1 MLILSENSSYLKS
14 VFKFIIMNRIFILHQ
29 YKRHL
34 VALVMCL
41 LCLQLQA
48 QIVKAID
55 NKGSFVDVLNNQV
68 TTSLTAPASPLEA
81 DTWIDTTTNT
91 IKIWNGLDWVEISVP
106 VIVSPDVGATAKIT
120 NSGLFNFNSST
131 TMSDKALGT
140 LTFNEFNS
148 DVSIDG
154 TGFLINTAGTYQVNY
169 SAVIGATGERTTT
182 ISQINAGGVLGGY
195 GSSYV
200 RNWSTVN
207 QAVISSTSVFQLNA
221 GDTVRLQA
229 RREGII
235 TNAANTNIGQAQL
248 EITRLR

>member
-1 MLILSENSSYLKS
+1 MLILSEYSCLKS
-14 VFKFIIMNRIFILHQ
+14 VFKFIVMNRIFILHQ

-55 NKGSFVDVLNNQV
+55 NKGSLVDVLNNQV
-68 TTSLTAPASPLEA
+68 TTSLTAPVSPLEA
-81 DTWIDTTTNT
+81 DMWIDTTTKT

-120 NSGLFNFNSST
+120 NSGLVNFNSST

-169 SAVIGATGERTTT
+169 SAVIGSTGKRVST
-182 ISQINAGGVLGGY
+182 ISQIRAGGVKGGY
-195 GSSYV
+195 SFSYV
-200 RNWSTVN
+200 RNESSVN
-207 QAVISSTSVFQLNA
+207 QSAISGTSVFQLNA

-229 RREGII
+229 RQEGVI

>member
-1 MLILSENSSYLKS
+1 MPILSEYSCLKS

-55 NKGSFVDVLNNQV
+55 NKGSFVDVHNNQV
-68 TTSLTAPASPLEA
+68 TTSFIAPASPLEA

-91 IKIWNGLDWVEISVP
+91 VKIWDGVDWV
-106 VIVSPDVGATAKIT
+106 VIVSTDVGATAKIT
-120 NSGLFNFNSST
+120 NSVMVNFNSST
-131 TMSDKALGT
+131 SMTDKALGT

-169 SAVIGATGERTTT
+169 SAVIGSTGIRTST

-195 GSSYV
+195 SFSYLRNNSSV
-200 RNWSTVN
+200 KQTIST
-207 QAVISSTSVFQLNA
+207 TSVFKLNA
-221 GDTVRLQA
+221 GDTVRIQA

-235 TNAANTNIGQAQL
+235 TNAANTIIGQAQL

>member
-1 MLILSENSSYLKS
+1 MLILSEYSCLKS
-14 VFKFIIMNRIFILHQ
+14 VFKFVIMNITYILYQ

-55 NKGSFVDVLNNQV
+55 NKGSFVDVHNNQV
-68 TTSLTAPASPLEA
+68 TTSFIAPASPLEA
-81 DTWIDTTTNT
+81 DTWIDNTTNSV
-91 IKIWNGLDWVEISVP
+91 KIWDGVDWVEISAP
-106 VIVSPDVGATAKIT
+106 GIVSTDVGATAKIT
-120 NSGLFNFNSST
+120 NSVMVNFNSST
-131 TMSDKALGT
+131 SMTDKALGT

-169 SAVIGATGERTTT
+169 SAVIGSTGKRVST
-182 ISQINAGGVLGGY
+182 ISQIRAGGVKGGY
-195 GSSYV
+195 SFSYV
-200 RNWSTVN
+200 RNESSVN
-207 QAVISSTSVFQLNA
+207 QSAISGTSVFQLNA

>member
-41 LCLQLQA
+41 LCFQLQA

-68 TTSLTAPASPLEA
+68 TTSLTAPVSPLEA
-81 DTWIDTTTNT
+81 DMWIDTTTKT

-120 NSGLFNFNSST
+120 NSGLVNFNSST

-140 LTFNEFNS
+140 LTFNEFIS
-148 DVSIDG
+148 DLSIDG

-169 SAVIGATGERTTT
+169 SAVISATGERTTT

-235 TNAANTNIGQAQL
+235 TNAANTNIGNAQL

>member
-1 MLILSENSSYLKS
+1 
-14 VFKFIIMNRIFILHQ
+14 MNRIFILHQ
-29 YKRHL
+29 YKCHL
-34 VALVMCL
+34 VALVLCL
-41 LCLQLQA
+41 LCFQLQA

-55 NKGSFVDVLNNQV
+55 NKGSFVDVHNNQV

-91 IKIWNGLDWVEISVP
+91 VKIWNGLNWV

-120 NSGLFNFNSST
+120 NSGLVNFNSST

-140 LTFNEFNS
+140 LTFNEFIS
-148 DVSIDG
+148 DLSIDG

-169 SAVIGATGERTTT
+169 SAVIGSTGKRVST
-182 ISQINAGGVLGGY
+182 ISQIRAGGVKGGY
-195 GSSYV
+195 SFSYV
-200 RNWSTVN
+200 RNESSVN
-207 QAVISSTSVFQLNA
+207 QSAISGTSVFQLNA

-229 RREGII
+229 RQEGVI

>member
-1 MLILSENSSYLKS
+1 
-14 VFKFIIMNRIFILHQ
+14 MNRIFILHQ
-29 YKRHL
+29 YKCHL
-34 VALVMCL
+34 VALVLCL
-41 LCLQLQA
+41 LCFQLQA

-55 NKGSFVDVLNNQV
+55 NKGSFVDVHNNQV

-91 IKIWNGLDWVEISVP
+91 VKIWNGLDWV

-120 NSGLFNFNSST
+120 NSGLVNFNSST

-140 LTFNEFNS
+140 LTFNEFIS

-169 SAVIGATGERTTT
+169 SAVIGSTGKRVST

-195 GSSYV
+195 SFSYV
-200 RNWSTVN
+200 RNESSVN
-207 QAVISSTSVFQLNA
+207 QSAISGTSVFQLNA

-229 RREGII
+229 RREGVI
-235 TNAANTNIGQAQL
+235 TNAANTNIGNAQL

>member
-1 MLILSENSSYLKS
+1 
-14 VFKFIIMNRIFILHQ
+14 
-29 YKRHL
+29 
-34 VALVMCL
+34 
-41 LCLQLQA
+41 
-48 QIVKAID
+48 
-55 NKGSFVDVLNNQV
+55 
-68 TTSLTAPASPLEA
+68 
-81 DTWIDTTTNT
+81 
-91 IKIWNGLDWVEISVP
+91 
-106 VIVSPDVGATAKIT
+106 
-120 NSGLFNFNSST
+120 
-131 TMSDKALGT
+131 MSDKALGT
-140 LTFNEFNS
+140 LTFNEFIS

-229 RREGII
+229 RREGVI
-235 TNAANTNIGQAQL
+235 TNAANTNIGNAQL

>member
-1 MLILSENSSYLKS
+1 MLILSENSSCFKS

-55 NKGSFVDVLNNQV
+55 NKGSFVDVHNNQV

-91 IKIWNGLDWVEISVP
+91 VKIWNGLDWV

-120 NSGLFNFNSST
+120 NSGLVNFNSST

-140 LTFNEFNS
+140 LTFNEFIS

>member
-1 MLILSENSSYLKS
+1 
-14 VFKFIIMNRIFILHQ
+14 MNRIFILHQ
-29 YKRHL
+29 YKCHL
-34 VALVMCL
+34 VALVLCL
-41 LCLQLQA
+41 LCFQLQA

-55 NKGSFVDVLNNQV
+55 NKGSFVDVHNNQV

-81 DTWIDTTTNT
+81 DTWIDNTTNT
-91 IKIWNGLDWVEISVP
+91 VKIWNGLNWV

-120 NSGLFNFNSST
+120 NSGLVNFNSST

-140 LTFNEFNS
+140 LTFNEFIS

-169 SAVIGATGERTTT
+169 SAVISATGERTTT

-235 TNAANTNIGQAQL
+235 TNAANTNIGNAQL

>member
-1 MLILSENSSYLKS
+1 MLILSEYSCLES
-14 VFKFIIMNRIFILHQ
+14 VFKFIVMNRIFILHQ

-55 NKGSFVDVLNNQV
+55 NKGSLVDVLNNQV
-68 TTSLTAPASPLEA
+68 TTSLTAPVSPLEA
-81 DTWIDTTTNT
+81 DMWIDTTTKT

-120 NSGLFNFNSST
+120 NSVLVNLNSST

-169 SAVIGATGERTTT
+169 SAVIVSTGKRVST
-182 ISQINAGGVLGGY
+182 ISQINAGGVMGGY
-195 GSSYV
+195 SFSYIRNESS
-200 RNWSTVN
+200 VN

-229 RREGII
+229 RREGVI
-235 TNAANTNIGQAQL
+235 TNPANTNIGAAQL

>member
-29 YKRHL
+29 YKCHL
-34 VALVMCL
+34 VALVLCL
-41 LCLQLQA
+41 LCFQLQA

-55 NKGSFVDVLNNQV
+55 NKGSFVDVHNNQV

-91 IKIWNGLDWVEISVP
+91 VKIWNGLDWV

-120 NSGLFNFNSST
+120 NSGLVNFNSST

-140 LTFNEFNS
+140 LTFNEFIS
-148 DVSIDG
+148 DLSIDG

-169 SAVIGATGERTTT
+169 SAVISATGERTTT

-235 TNAANTNIGQAQL
+235 TNAANTNIGNAQL

>member
-1 MLILSENSSYLKS
+1 
-14 VFKFIIMNRIFILHQ
+14 MNRIFILHQ

-55 NKGSFVDVLNNQV
+55 NKGSFVDVHNNQV
-68 TTSLTAPASPLEA
+68 TTSFIAPASPLEA
-81 DTWIDTTTNT
+81 DTWIDNTTNSV
-91 IKIWNGLDWVEISVP
+91 KIWDGVDWVEISAP
-106 VIVSPDVGATAKIT
+106 GIVSTDVGATAKIT
-120 NSGLFNFNSST
+120 NSVMVNFNSST
-131 TMSDKALGT
+131 SMTDKALGT

-169 SAVIGATGERTTT
+169 SAVIVSTGKRVST
-182 ISQINAGGVLGGY
+182 ISQINAGGVKGGY
-195 GSSYV
+195 SFSYIRNESS
-200 RNWSTVN
+200 VN

-221 GDTVRLQA
+221 GETVRLQA
-229 RREGII
+229 RREGVI
-235 TNAANTNIGQAQL
+235 TNPANALIGLAQL

>member
-14 VFKFIIMNRIFILHQ
+14 VFKFMIMNRIFILHQ

-41 LCLQLQA
+41 LCFQLQA

-68 TTSLTAPASPLEA
+68 TTSLTAPVSPLEA
-81 DTWIDTTTNT
+81 DMWIDTTTKT

-120 NSGLFNFNSST
+120 NSGLVNFNSST

-140 LTFNEFNS
+140 LTFNEFIS
-148 DVSIDG
+148 DLSIDG

-169 SAVIGATGERTTT
+169 SAVISATGERTTT

-235 TNAANTNIGQAQL
+235 TNAANTNIGNAQL

>member
-1 MLILSENSSYLKS
+1 
-14 VFKFIIMNRIFILHQ
+14 MNRIFILHQ

-34 VALVMCL
+34 VARVMCL

-169 SAVIGATGERTTT
+169 SAVIGSTGKRVST
-182 ISQINAGGVLGGY
+182 ISQITAGGVLGGY
-195 GSSYV
+195 SFSYV
-200 RNWSTVN
+200 RNESSLD
-207 QAVISSTSVFQLNA
+207 QSVISSTSVFQLNA
-221 GDTVRLQA
+221 GETVRLQA
-229 RREGII
+229 RREGVI
-235 TNAANTNIGQAQL
+235 TNPANALIGLAQL

>member
-1 MLILSENSSYLKS
+1 
-14 VFKFIIMNRIFILHQ
+14 MNRIFILHQ

-55 NKGSFVDVLNNQV
+55 NKGSLVDVLNNQV

-120 NSGLFNFNSST
+120 NSGLVNFNSST

-140 LTFNEFNS
+140 LTFNEFIS
-148 DVSIDG
+148 DLSIDG

>member
-1 MLILSENSSYLKS
+1 
-14 VFKFIIMNRIFILHQ
+14 MNRIFILHQ

-55 NKGSFVDVLNNQV
+55 NKGSFVDVHNNQV
-68 TTSLTAPASPLEA
+68 TTSFIAPASPLEA

-91 IKIWNGLDWVEISVP
+91 VKIWDGVDWV
-106 VIVSPDVGATAKIT
+106 VIVSTDVGATAKIS
-120 NSGLFNFNSST
+120 NSVMVNFNSST
-131 TMSDKALGT
+131 SMTDKALGT

-169 SAVIGATGERTTT
+169 SAVIGSTGERTST
-182 ISQINAGGVLGGY
+182 ISQINAGGVQGGY
-195 GSSYV
+195 GSSYI
-200 RNWSTVN
+200 RNWSSVN
-207 QAVISSTSVFQLNA
+207 QAVISSTSVFQLIA
-221 GDTVRLQA
+221 GDTVRIQA

-235 TNAANTNIGQAQL
+235 TNAANTIIGQAQL

>member
-1 MLILSENSSYLKS
+1 MLILSKNSSCFKS
-14 VFKFIIMNRIFILHQ
+14 VFKFIIMNIIFILHQ

-55 NKGSFVDVLNNQV
+55 NKGSLVDVLNNQV
-68 TTSLTAPASPLEA
+68 TTSLTAPVSPLEA
-81 DTWIDTTTNT
+81 DMWIDTTTKT

-120 NSGLFNFNSST
+120 NSGLVNLNSST

-169 SAVIGATGERTTT
+169 SAVIGSTGERTST

-195 GSSYV
+195 SFSYLRNDSSV
-200 RNWSTVN
+200 KQTIST
-207 QAVISSTSVFQLNA
+207 TSVFKLNA
-221 GDTVRLQA
+221 GDTVRIQA
-229 RREGII
+229 RREGVI
-235 TNAANTNIGQAQL
+235 TNPANALIGLAQL

>member
-1 MLILSENSSYLKS
+1 
-14 VFKFIIMNRIFILHQ
+14 MNRIFILHQ

-41 LCLQLQA
+41 LCFQLQA

-55 NKGSFVDVLNNQV
+55 KKGSFVDVHNNQV

-81 DTWIDTTTNT
+81 DTWIDNTTNT
-91 IKIWNGLDWVEISVP
+91 VKIWDGVDWV

-120 NSGLFNFNSST
+120 NSVMVNFNSST
-131 TMSDKALGT
+131 TMTDKALGT
-140 LTFNEFNS
+140 LTFNDFNS

-169 SAVIGATGERTTT
+169 SVLIGSTGERTTT
-182 ISQINAGGVLGGY
+182 ILQINAGGVKGGY
-195 GSSYV
+195 GFSYV
-200 RNWSTVN
+200 RNWSTVE
-207 QAVISSTSVFQLNA
+207 QSVASSTSVFQLNA
-221 GDTVRLQA
+221 GETVRLQA
-229 RREGII
+229 RREGVI
-235 TNAANTNIGQAQL
+235 TNPANALIGLAQL

>member
-1 MLILSENSSYLKS
+1 MLILSEYSCLES
-14 VFKFIIMNRIFILHQ
+14 VFKFIVMNRIFILHQ

-55 NKGSFVDVLNNQV
+55 NKGSLVDVLNNQV
-68 TTSLTAPASPLEA
+68 TTSLTAPVSPLEA
-81 DTWIDTTTNT
+81 DMWIDTTTKT

-120 NSGLFNFNSST
+120 NSVLVNLNSST

-154 TGFLINTAGTYQVNY
+154 TPSI
-169 SAVIGATGERTTT
+169 
-182 ISQINAGGVLGGY
+182 
-195 GSSYV
+195 
-200 RNWSTVN
+200 
-207 QAVISSTSVFQLNA
+207 
-221 GDTVRLQA
+221 
-229 RREGII
+229 
-235 TNAANTNIGQAQL
+235 
-248 EITRLR
+248 

>member
-1 MLILSENSSYLKS
+1 
-14 VFKFIIMNRIFILHQ
+14 MNRIFILHQ

-55 NKGSFVDVLNNQV
+55 NKGSLVDVLNNQV

-81 DTWIDTTTNT
+81 DTWIDNTTNT
-91 IKIWNGLDWVEISVP
+91 VKIWNGLNWV

-120 NSGLFNFNSST
+120 NSGLVNFNSST

-140 LTFNEFNS
+140 LTFNEFIS

-235 TNAANTNIGQAQL
+235 TNAANTNIGLGQAQL

>member
-1 MLILSENSSYLKS
+1 
-14 VFKFIIMNRIFILHQ
+14 MNRIFILHQ

-41 LCLQLQA
+41 MCLQLQA

-55 NKGSFVDVLNNQV
+55 NKGSLVDVLNNQV

-120 NSGLFNFNSST
+120 NSVLVNFNSST
-131 TMSDKALGT
+131 TVSDKALGT

-148 DVSIDG
+148 GVSHDG
-154 TGFLINTAGTYQVNY
+154 IGFLINTPGTYQVNY
-169 SAVIGATGERTTT
+169 SAVLTSSGERTAT
-182 ISQINAGGVLGGY
+182 ISQIRAGVDHGGY
-195 GSSYV
+195 GSSYI
-200 RNWSTVN
+200 RNWSSLN
-207 QAVISSTSVFQLNA
+207 QAVISSKSVLQLNA

-229 RREGII
+229 RREGVI
-235 TNAANTNIGQAQL
+235 TNPANALIGLAQL

>member
-1 MLILSENSSYLKS
+1 MLILCENSSYLKS

-68 TTSLTAPASPLEA
+68 TTSLTEPASPLEA

-91 IKIWNGLDWVEISVP
+91 IKIWNGLDWV

-120 NSGLFNFNSST
+120 NSGLVNFNSST

-140 LTFNEFNS
+140 LIFNEFIS

-154 TGFLINTAGTYQVNY
+154 IGFLINTAGTYQVNY
-169 SAVIGATGERTTT
+169 SAVIGSTGKRVST
-182 ISQINAGGVLGGY
+182 ISQIRAGGVKGGY
-195 GSSYV
+195 SFSYIRNESS
-200 RNWSTVN
+200 VN
-207 QAVISSTSVFQLNA
+207 QSAISGRSVFQLNA
-221 GDTVRLQA
+221 GDTVRLEA